1 MLRSHVDPSSFDHDG
16 HHHPGDHPVHAAE
29 EDLQA
34 AGSLP
39 SDGPLP
45 AGRAADGGRA
55 AALPA
60 VPRYRWGSTLN
71 IKAMPNKY
79 LC

>member
-39 SDGPLP
+39 PDRPLP

-55 AALPA
+55 AALPP
-60 VPRYRWGSTLN
+60 VPRYRWG
-71 IKAMPNKY
+71 PNSQHKSHAK
-79 LC
+79 